1 MQLLK
6 EYSQMKSYKRALAY
20 RMRHIMRK
28 ENDFIL
34 GFAETIMNNFDYIF
48 RYVYAAAFLL
58 LIAG

>member
-1 MQLLK
+1 
-6 EYSQMKSYKRALAY
+6 MKSYKRALAY